1 MSSTAAASCAVQLR
15 LELTFILDDKG
26 IPACTNTGFAASQSS
41 PNNAWDVSLRLLRG
55 LGGIGLLLSL
65 WLYWEL
71 SAHKRVVGARSIAL
85 RARLCTTAV
94 DLFVWTT
101 LAAETLGLQSL

>member
-1 MSSTAAASCAVQLR
+1 MRLSDFCAASV
-15 LELTFILDDKG
+15 EY
-26 IPACTNTGFAASQSS
+26 
-41 PNNAWDVSLRLLRG
+41 
-55 LGGIGLLLSL
+55 GLLLSL

>member
-1 MSSTAAASCAVQLR
+1 MRRMRLSDFCAASV
-15 LELTFILDDKG
+15 EY
-26 IPACTNTGFAASQSS
+26 
-41 PNNAWDVSLRLLRG
+41 
-55 LGGIGLLLSL
+55 GLLLSL